1 MKNIT
6 NFGDF
11 KNHKFINNEI
21 INEAEGSKDFRTSI
35 NDPFV
40 NVAGN
45 FAGADK
51 TLVGSAVIKLFN
63 FLKRKGY
70 QSLMRTWLKPA
81 LYDAYMKG
89 LIKYTL
95 IYNKKLPKEKTDYTI
110 YQIADIEKKNIEN
123 SEDIIV
129 NFILN
134 GKNNFDIGSEVKKIS
149 GDSDI
154 VDGYYQIKNTD
165 SDTVFKCESLK
176 ITKINPEELQ
186 PNEIEIEKEKE
197 NQLLPQSDIEKLFIK
212 IKDDIDGNNTS
223 IELLNMYLTSI
234 DEAVKWVKEGLSK
247 IKEMLN
253 TEKEASK
260 VLQLQED
267 QKNYEKDLNDLIKV
281 ENLINEG
288 ISKLKNN
295 NNIST
300 TKSNPSN
307 LNKTNNSDSDNVK
320 NKELVT
326 MESFLYEEVNPV
338 NIMSKTGTGVIGSS
352 RKYPKVSGGNIDLD
366 ENEKQQIRIL
376 KKNGAD
382 IEDREF
388 LNQFNNE
395 QIKKDA
401 TKIALDYRS
410 EIIRIQLAAERFFIN
425 NKKEVDRKLQNSWL
439 KMVQNVKQQFTPYFE
454 IEQLDPQS
462 LRNKLGE
469 DVSKLESLGIKDNKT
484 ITNVSNDLNNLSL
497 FGTNK
502 VLKDLVKPKSLN
514 SVISDDLCFMTINN
528 QLLIVSASRQK
539 IGKGSYYVYRI
550 VAFISD
556 QNKFFSINDEKEIKS
571 LIILDLTK
579 LPVILSPKNKILSGG
594 YNYVTTY
601 LIYPYATSAPSTN
614 GSTNSFIPLYLYTK
628 DKIENLLDGSK
639 KFDNTTCLFTS
650 IEPKSKI
657 EPLLNPSK
665 KVINSIKNMI
675 TISTPNQIQN
685 DKLDI
690 FNVKESFGKLS
701 FGDITKTDGYENI
714 EDNWLKK

>member
-6 NFGDF
+6 NFDDF
-11 KNHKFINNEI
+11 KNHKFINSES
-21 INEAEGSKDFRTSI
+21 INEAEGSRDFKTSI

-63 FLKRKGY
+63 FVKRKGY
-70 QSLMRTWLKPA
+70 QALMRTWLKPA

-89 LIKYTL
+89 LIKYAL
-95 IYNKKLPKEKTDYTI
+95 VYNKNLPKEKTDYTI
-110 YQIADIEKKNIEN
+110 YMIANIDKQDIEK
-123 SEDIIV
+123 SEDIVV
-129 NFILN
+129 NFLLD

-149 GDSDI
+149 GNVDV
-154 VDGYYQIKNTD
+154 VDGYYQIKFTD
-165 SDTVFKCESLK
+165 SNTIFKCESLK
-176 ITKINPEELQ
+176 VTKINPDELEPKQEETET
-186 PNEIEIEKEKE
+186 EIKEE
-197 NQLLPQSDIEKLFIK
+197 VQTDIEKLFIK
-212 IKDDIDGNNTS
+212 IKDEIDNNKTS
-223 IELLNMYLTSI
+223 VELLNQYLLSI

-247 IKEMLN
+247 IKERLN
-253 TEKEASK
+253 SEKEASRI
-260 VLQLQED
+260 LQLQED
-267 QKNYEKDLNDLIKV
+267 QKIYQKDLDDLIKV

-288 ISKLKNN
+288 INKLKNN
-295 NNIST
+295 TSST
-300 TKSNPSN
+300 NTNPTIGSG
-307 LNKTNNSDSDNVK
+307 TENVK
-320 NKELVT
+320 NKVAVT
-326 MESFLYEEVNPV
+326 TESLIYEEVNPV
-338 NIMSKTGTGVIGSS
+338 NVVSKTGTGVIGTS
-352 RKYPKVSGGNIDLD
+352 RKDPKVSGGNIDLD
-366 ENEKQQIRIL
+366 ENEKEQIRLL

-382 IEDREF
+382 IKDRDF

-395 QIKKDA
+395 QVKKDA

-469 DVSKLESLGIKDNKT
+469 DVSKLESMGIKDNKT
-484 ITNVSNDLNNLSL
+484 ITNVSNDLNSLAL

-502 VLKDLVKPKSLN
+502 VLKDLVKPKALN
-514 SVISDDLCFMTINN
+514 SATADDLCFMTINN
-528 QLLIVSASRQK
+528 HLLIVSASRQK
-539 IGKGSYYVYRI
+539 IGKGSYYIYRI
-550 VAFISD
+550 VAFVSD
-556 QNKFFSINDEKEIKS
+556 QNKFFSVKDEKEIKS

-579 LPVILSPKNKILSGG
+579 LPAILSPKNKMLSGG

-614 GSTNSFIPLYLYTK
+614 GSTNSFVPLYLYTK
-628 DKIENLLDGSK
+628 DKIENLIDGSK
-639 KFDNTTCLFTS
+639 NFDSATCLFTS

-657 EPLLNPSK
+657 EPLLNPNK
-665 KVINSIKNMI
+665 QVINSIKNMI

-701 FGDITKTDGYENI
+701 FGNITKTSGYENI